1 MAAGAMGIARSSSGA
16 QALVSPTVFGHVVG
30 LTGLT
35 PEGAVAEAHAG
46 LLAQA
51 SGARLTL
58 YHACD
63 LSGVEQH
70 SHGPH
75 QMHDMRMAAERLARA
90 TLEGEAQTTG
100 VVRARRQVVVERR
113 SPTAATMAAVVRRL
127 GADIVVMAPHDRGIL
142 SRALGFSLTEATV
155 ERLEGAVPVLCARG
169 EARPY
174 HRILVPTDFS
184 AGSRRSFRLAARL
197 AGLFGAT
204 VTVLHAVAHPADA
217 EGAIASLRRF
227 VPRELARRAPRLVV
241 EAGEPCAVIL
251 SMAKAIDADLVVLST
266 GGRDSL
272 RDAVLGTHAQR
283 VIRNAPCPVLVS

>member
-1 MAAGAMGIARSSSGA
+1 MAAGLMGNARSASRGPA
-16 QALVSPTVFGHVVG
+16 RVSPAVFHHVVC
-30 LTGLT
+30 LTGLS

-58 YHACD
+58 YHASD
-63 LSGVEQH
+63 VRDFEYAH
-70 SHGPH
+70 HGLAEVD
-75 QMHDMRMAAERLARA
+75 DMRAAAERLARA
-90 TLEGEAQTTG
+90 TLEGEAPATG

-113 SPTAATMAAVVRRL
+113 SPTAATMAAAVRRL
-127 GADIVVMAPHDRGIL
+127 GADVVVMAPHDRGIL

-155 ERLEGAVPVLCARG
+155 DRLEGAVPVLCARG

-174 HRILVPTDFS
+174 CRILVPTDFS

-204 VTVLHAVAHPADA
+204 VTVLHAVSAPAEAD
-217 EGAIASLRRF
+217 GALASLHRF
-227 VPRELARRAPRLVV
+227 VPLELARRAPRLVI

-251 SMAKAIDADLVVLST
+251 SMVKTIDADLVVLST

-272 RDAVLGTHAQR
+272 GDAVLGTHAQR
-283 VIRNAPCPVLVS
+283 VIRHAPCPVLVS

>member
-1 MAAGAMGIARSSSGA
+1 MASGAMGIARSSSRA
-16 QALVSPTVFGHVVG
+16 AALVSPAVFDHVVC
-30 LTGLT
+30 LTGLS

-58 YHACD
+58 FHASDVRD
-63 LSGVEQH
+63 LEFAH
-70 SHGPH
+70 HGRAEVD
-75 QMHDMRMAAERLARA
+75 DMRTAAERLARA

-113 SPTAATMAAVVRRL
+113 SPTATTMAATVRRL
-127 GADIVVMAPHDRGIL
+127 GADVVVMAPHDRGIL

-155 ERLEGAVPVLCARG
+155 DRLEGAVPVLCARG

-174 HRILVPTDFS
+174 RRILVATDFS

-197 AGLFGAT
+197 AELFGAA
-204 VTVLHAVAHPADA
+204 VTVLHAVADPDHAD
-217 EGAIASLRRF
+217 GALASLRRF
-227 VPRELARRAPRLVV
+227 VPRELARRAPRLMV

-251 SMAKAIDADLVVLST
+251 SMAKAIDADLVILST
-266 GGRDSL
+266 RGRDSL

-283 VIRNAPCPVLVS
+283 VIRHSACAVLVS

>member
-1 MAAGAMGIARSSSGA
+1 MAVGAMGIARSSSRA
-16 QALVSPTVFGHVVG
+16 PALVSPAVFGHVVC
-30 LTGLT
+30 LTGLS
-35 PEGAVAEAHAG
+35 PKGAVAEAHAG

-58 YHACD
+58 YHASDLCD
-63 LSGVEQH
+63 FEY
-70 SHGPH
+70 SHHGLA
-75 QMHDMRMAAERLARA
+75 QVDDMRKAAERLARA
-90 TLEGEAQTTG
+90 TLEGEAQTVG

-113 SPTAATMAAVVRRL
+113 PPTAATMAAAVRRL
-127 GADIVVMAPHDRGIL
+127 GADVVVMAPHDRGIL

-155 ERLEGAVPVLCARG
+155 DRIEGAVPVFCARG

-174 HRILVPTDFS
+174 RRILVPTDFS

-204 VTVLHAVAHPADA
+204 VTVLHAVADPADA
-217 EGAIASLRRF
+217 DGALASLRRF
-227 VPRELARRAPRLVV
+227 VPRELARRASRLVV

-251 SMAKAIDADLVVLST
+251 SMVKTIDADLVVLST
-266 GGRDSL
+266 CGRDSL

-283 VIRNAPCPVLVS
+283 VIRHAPCPVLVS